1 MRTALYI
8 AIGFVLLFIEAVISP
23 HVSLDVLKPELGMP
37 VVLYVIFFLGAGPGL
52 IAAILIGLAEE
63 GLSGAPNGSLLF
75 VTICIYLIA
84 IIMRRK
90 VFIDSKYSFAYLS
103 SASVIMQS
111 FLFIA
116 LSFFTRGEAQSILNI
131 LFYAIPNAIVTGF
144 VSILLFSFI
153 ETINNAFL
161 EKG

>member
-1 MRTALYI
+1 MRTAIYI
-8 AIGFVLLFIEAVISP
+8 IIGFILLFIEAVISP

-37 VVLYVIFFLGAGPGL
+37 IVLYVIFFLGAGPGL
-52 IAAILIGLAEE
+52 VAAIFIGLAEE

-103 SASVIMQS
+103 SGSVIVQS
-111 FLFIA
+111 LLFIA
-116 LSFFTRGEAQSILNI
+116 LSFFARGEAQSILNI